1 MNRNEVTLQK
11 MFSIIIEELRENSRW
26 GTAHIYQATSN
37 AFSAFV
43 NNQELPLRK
52 LNSAILK
59 RFENHLRQRNCSW
72 NTVSTYM
79 RTLRAVYNRAVDRRI
94 APYVPHHFRYV
105 YTGTRADK
113 KRALEKEDMER
124 LMKDIP
130 KQLHSG
136 NRELQR
142 ARGFF
147 ILMFLLRGM
156 PFVDLA
162 YLKKHD
168 IDGNVLTYRRRKT
181 GRMLTVTLLPEA
193 VKLIKQHMN
202 TDPASPYLFSLIT
215 SGEGTEAAY
224 KEYQLA
230 LRNFN
235 YQLMI
240 LKQVLGLTSE
250 VSSYTARHTWATMA
264 YYCEVHPG
272 VISEAMGHSSIT
284 VTETYL
290 KPFKN
295 KKIDEAN
302 VMVFSSFRKSFSVGN
317 YLN

>member
-1 MNRNEVTLQK
+1 MSKVLGFMKQVARGLQVEGNFGTAHVYRSSLNAIIAYRGKDDFAFNEVTSEWLK
-11 MFSIIIEELRENSRW
+11 GFEVYLRSR
-26 GTAHIYQATSN
+26 G
-37 AFSAFV
+37 
-43 NNQELPLRK
+43 
-52 LNSAILK
+52 
-59 RFENHLRQRNCSW
+59 CSW

-202 TDPASPYLFSLIT
+202 TDPASPYLFSLI
-215 SGEGTEAAY
+215 SSKEGTEEAY

-240 LKQVLGLTSE
+240 LKQVLGLTTDL
-250 VSSYTARHTWATMA
+250 SSYTARHTWATMA

-317 YLN
+317 CLN

>member
-1 MNRNEVTLQK
+1 
-11 MFSIIIEELRENSRW
+11 
-26 GTAHIYQATSN
+26 
-37 AFSAFV
+37 
-43 NNQELPLRK
+43 
-52 LNSAILK
+52 
-59 RFENHLRQRNCSW
+59 
-72 NTVSTYM
+72 
-79 RTLRAVYNRAVDRRI
+79 
-94 APYVPHHFRYV
+94 
-105 YTGTRADK
+105 
-113 KRALEKEDMER
+113 
-124 LMKDIP
+124 
-130 KQLHSG
+130 
-136 NRELQR
+136 
-142 ARGFF
+142 
-147 ILMFLLRGM
+147 
-156 PFVDLA
+156 
-162 YLKKHD
+162 
-168 IDGNVLTYRRRKT
+168 
-181 GRMLTVTLLPEA
+181 
-193 VKLIKQHMN
+193 MN

-302 VMVFSSFRKSFSVGN
+302 VAVISSLKKVYRAGKL
-317 YLN
+317 LN

>member
-1 MNRNEVTLQK
+1 MGNLISFMKEVA
-11 MFSIIIEELRENSRW
+11 EGLRKSGNY
-26 GTAHIYQATSN
+26 GTAHVYRSSMNAIIAFNGSSN
-37 AFSAFV
+37 LSFKKV
-43 NNQELPLRK
+43 NQEFLKSFETYLREK
-52 LNSAILK
+52 D
-59 RFENHLRQRNCSW
+59 CSW

-79 RTLRAVYNRAVDRRI
+79 RTLRAVYNRAVDRRMASYI
-94 APYVPHHFRYV
+94 PHHFRYV

-124 LMKDIP
+124 LMKDLP

-202 TDPASPYLFSLIT
+202 TDPASPYLFSLI
-215 SGEGTEAAY
+215 SSKEGTEEAY

-240 LKQVLGLTSE
+240 LKQVLGLPTDL
-250 VSSYTARHTWATMA
+250 SSYAAKHHT
-264 YYCEVHPG
+264 
-272 VISEAMGHSSIT
+272 ISI
-284 VTETYL
+284 
-290 KPFKN
+290 
-295 KKIDEAN
+295 
-302 VMVFSSFRKSFSVGN
+302 
-317 YLN
+317 

>member
-1 MNRNEVTLQK
+1 M
-11 MFSIIIEELRENSRW
+11 
-26 GTAHIYQATSN
+26 
-37 AFSAFV
+37 
-43 NNQELPLRK
+43 
-52 LNSAILK
+52 
-59 RFENHLRQRNCSW
+59 
-72 NTVSTYM
+72 
-79 RTLRAVYNRAVDRRI
+79 
-94 APYVPHHFRYV
+94 
-105 YTGTRADK
+105 
-113 KRALEKEDMER
+113 
-124 LMKDIP
+124 
-130 KQLHSG
+130 
-136 NRELQR
+136 
-142 ARGFF
+142 
-147 ILMFLLRGM
+147 
-156 PFVDLA
+156 
-162 YLKKHD
+162 
-168 IDGNVLTYRRRKT
+168 
-181 GRMLTVTLLPEA
+181 
-193 VKLIKQHMN
+193 KLIKLYMN

-240 LKQVLGLTSE
+240 LKQVLSLTSE

-302 VMVFSSFRKSFSVGN
+302 KQVLDFVKRSVIGVSA
-317 YLN
+317 

>member
-1 MNRNEVTLQK
+1 
-11 MFSIIIEELRENSRW
+11 
-26 GTAHIYQATSN
+26 
-37 AFSAFV
+37 
-43 NNQELPLRK
+43 
-52 LNSAILK
+52 
-59 RFENHLRQRNCSW
+59 
-72 NTVSTYM
+72 
-79 RTLRAVYNRAVDRRI
+79 
-94 APYVPHHFRYV
+94 
-105 YTGTRADK
+105 
-113 KRALEKEDMER
+113 
-124 LMKDIP
+124 
-130 KQLHSG
+130 
-136 NRELQR
+136 
-142 ARGFF
+142 
-147 ILMFLLRGM
+147 
-156 PFVDLA
+156 
-162 YLKKHD
+162 
-168 IDGNVLTYRRRKT
+168 
-181 GRMLTVTLLPEA
+181 
-193 VKLIKQHMN
+193 MN

-302 VMVFSSFRKSFSVGN
+302 VAVISSLKKDCGVCKF
-317 YLN
+317 LI

>member
-1 MNRNEVTLQK
+1 
-11 MFSIIIEELRENSRW
+11 
-26 GTAHIYQATSN
+26 
-37 AFSAFV
+37 
-43 NNQELPLRK
+43 
-52 LNSAILK
+52 
-59 RFENHLRQRNCSW
+59 
-72 NTVSTYM
+72 
-79 RTLRAVYNRAVDRRI
+79 
-94 APYVPHHFRYV
+94 
-105 YTGTRADK
+105 
-113 KRALEKEDMER
+113 
-124 LMKDIP
+124 
-130 KQLHSG
+130 
-136 NRELQR
+136 
-142 ARGFF
+142 
-147 ILMFLLRGM
+147 M

-202 TDPASPYLFSLIT
+202 TDSGSPYLFSLI
-215 SGEGTEAAY
+215 SSKEGTEEAY

-240 LKQVLGLTSE
+240 LKQVLGLTTDL
-250 VSSYTARHTWATMA
+250 SSYTARHTWATMA

>member
-1 MNRNEVTLQK
+1 MGNLISFMKEVADG
-11 MFSIIIEELRENSRW
+11 LRESGNY
-26 GTAHIYQATSN
+26 GTAHIYRS
-37 AFSAFV
+37 SM
-43 NNQELPLRK
+43 
-52 LNSAILK
+52 SAILAFNASGNLPFRK
-59 RFENHLRQRNCSW
+59 VTPEFLKSFEAYLRGRNCSW

-113 KRALEKEDMER
+113 KRALEKEDLER
-124 LMKDIP
+124 LMKELP

-202 TDPASPYLFSLIT
+202 TDPAPRTIMQSASKFLHFS
-215 SGEGTEAAY
+215 
-224 KEYQLA
+224 
-230 LRNFN
+230 
-235 YQLMI
+235 
-240 LKQVLGLTSE
+240 
-250 VSSYTARHTWATMA
+250 
-264 YYCEVHPG
+264 
-272 VISEAMGHSSIT
+272 T
-284 VTETYL
+284 VTILLFTEPLTYKL
-290 KPFKN
+290 IPTTVNVPITPKNIITHKIFIIIFFFPFF
-295 KKIDEAN
+295 IISP
-302 VMVFSSFRKSFSVGN
+302 FLST
-317 YLN
+317 

>member
-1 MNRNEVTLQK
+1 MISVTL
-11 MFSIIIEELRENSRW
+11 
-26 GTAHIYQATSN
+26 
-37 AFSAFV
+37 V
-43 NNQELPLRK
+43 
-52 LNSAILK
+52 
-59 RFENHLRQRNCSW
+59 
-72 NTVSTYM
+72 
-79 RTLRAVYNRAVDRRI
+79 
-94 APYVPHHFRYV
+94 
-105 YTGTRADK
+105 
-113 KRALEKEDMER
+113 
-124 LMKDIP
+124 
-130 KQLHSG
+130 
-136 NRELQR
+136 
-142 ARGFF
+142 
-147 ILMFLLRGM
+147 
-156 PFVDLA
+156 
-162 YLKKHD
+162 
-168 IDGNVLTYRRRKT
+168 
-181 GRMLTVTLLPEA
+181 PEA
-193 VKLIKQHMN
+193 MKLIKRYMN